1 MPIDERTPVL
11 QGVSVVIPTKNRA
24 ELLRQTLRSIGEQSM
39 APAEVIVADDGSTD
53 ETERVVHELGARHL
67 HNPRGDW
74 RPSAARNAGI
84 NAAHTQYV
92 AFIDSDDLYHPL
104 ALERLHGAL
113 ADHQSA
119 PFAFGRGLSAR
130 PTPLGWQSD
139 GVIGPWEWELGNL
152 LCSLYA
158 RNSVPS
164 GGALVRRE
172 LALDLGGFDER
183 FVFAEDHAFWLKL
196 ARHGEPVYVPEIVGI
211 HRRHTGNRM
220 TPSISA
226 RYDRLI
232 TETAISDQRLEGC
245 VPRRLGVL
253 ACEMASDALHQRSPR
268 SALEAAK
275 LLVTGSRR
283 LDIARAAITHWR
295 MRRKGARA
303 GELLLENDTE
313 LGAWLATY

>member
-1 MPIDERTPVL
+1 MPIDERAPIS

-53 ETERVVHELGARHL
+53 ETERVVHECGALHL
-67 HNPRGDW
+67 HNPLGDW
-74 RPSAARNAGI
+74 RPSAARNAGMK
-84 NAAHTQYV
+84 AAHTQYV

-104 ALERLHGAL
+104 ALERLYGAL
-113 ADHQSA
+113 AEHPSA
-119 PFAFGRGLSAR
+119 PFAFGRSLSAR
-130 PTPLGWQSD
+130 PTPAGWQSD
-139 GVIGPWEWELGNL
+139 GVIGPRAWELGNL

-172 LALDLGGFDER
+172 LAMELGGFDEQ

-196 ARHGEPVYVPEIVGI
+196 ARHGEPVHVPEIVGI

-232 TETAISDQRLEGC
+232 TETALSDQRLAGC
-245 VPRRLGVL
+245 VSRRLGVL
-253 ACEMASDALHQRSPR
+253 ACEMASDALHQRSPK

-275 LLVTGSRR
+275 LLIEGNQR
-283 LDIARAAITHWR
+283 LDIARAAIGHWR
-295 MRRKGARA
+295 MRRKGARE
-303 GELLLENDTE
+303 GVLLLENDTE
-313 LGAWLATY
+313 LHAWLATY

>member
-1 MPIDERTPVL
+1 MPIEERTPTS

-24 ELLRQTLRSIGEQSM
+24 ELLRQTLRSIDEQSM

-53 ETERVVHELGARHL
+53 ETELVVREFGARHL
-67 HNPRGDW
+67 HNPCGDW
-74 RPSAARNAGI
+74 GPSAARNAGMD
-84 NAAHTQYV
+84 AAHTPYV

-113 ADHQSA
+113 AEHQSS

-139 GVIGPWEWELGNL
+139 GVIGPRQWELSDL

-164 GGALVRRE
+164 GGAMVRRE
-172 LALDLGGFDER
+172 LALDLGGFDEQ

-196 ARHGEPVYVPEIVGI
+196 ARNGEPVHVPEIVGI

-220 TPSISA
+220 TPSVSA

-232 TETAISDQRLEGC
+232 TETAISDKRLEGC
-245 VPRRLGVL
+245 VSRRLGVL

-268 SALEAAK
+268 NALEAAK
-275 LLVTGSRR
+275 LLVNGSQR
-283 LDIARAAITHWR
+283 LAIARAAITHWR
-295 MRRKGARA
+295 MRRAGAREGA
-303 GELLLENDTE
+303 LLLENDTE

>member
-1 MPIDERTPVL
+1 MPIDERTSVL
-11 QGVSVVIPTKNRA
+11 QDVSVIIPTKNRA
-24 ELLRQTLRSIGEQSM
+24 ELLRQTLRSIDEQSM

-53 ETERVVHELGARHL
+53 ETEQVVREHRARHL
-67 HNPRGDW
+67 HNPHGDW
-74 RPSAARNAGI
+74 RPSAARNAGMS
-84 NAAHTQYV
+84 AAHTQYV

-113 ADHQSA
+113 AENPSA

-130 PTPLGWQSD
+130 PMPTGWQSD
-139 GVIGPWEWELGNL
+139 GVIGPCEWELGNL

-172 LALDLGGFDER
+172 LALDLGGFDEQ

-196 ARHGEPVYVPEIVGI
+196 ARQGEPVHVPEIVGV

-232 TETAISDQRLEGC
+232 TETASSDSRLEGC

-253 ACEMASDALHQRSPR
+253 ACEMASDALHQRSPT

-275 LLVTGSRR
+275 LLVTGSQR

-295 MRRKGARA
+295 MRRKGARE